1 MFCSSYKKSALVCY
15 TVHIY
20 ILLIETKLL
29 GGLWYFLK
37 LFQIILEFLLFYIF
51 Q

>member
-1 MFCSSYKKSALVCY
+1 MLYCTY
-15 TVHIY
+15 IY
-20 ILLIETKLL
+20 IYILLLIETKLL